1 MSCKRPQN
9 TAPMRRGIH
18 KEMLIEGRKGKGN
31 GAIDRFLITVTVPGS
46 AGKIRF
52 VVREKELVEVVISM
66 VLKSYAR
73 EGRLP
78 ILGSDFNDFVLY
90 SAYDGSEGL
99 CPWESIGCSE
109 SRSFLLCKKQGL
121 AGEERSDMPV
131 NTREAGNKGK
141 LGWKA
146 WLNKS
151 LSFRVSPR

>member
-18 KEMLIEGRKGKGN
+18 KEKLIEERKGKGN
-31 GAIDRFLITVTVPGS
+31 GAIERFLITVTVPGS

-90 SAYDGSEGL
+90 SANDGSEAL
-99 CPWESIGCSE
+99 CPWEPIGCSE
-109 SRSFLLCKKQGL
+109 NRNFLLCKKQGL
-121 AGEERSDMPV
+121 AGVERSHMPV

-151 LSFRVSPR
+151 LSFRISPR